1 MRGSHPLPLSR
12 GAGTRVPVANAV
24 VTSVTWPSDPVSV
37 TMTVV
42 VKDEKT
48 TWKLVLDREEEDVL
62 DDVGVIC
69 VRDGSSLNE
78 LGWTKDNEVKKTG
91 RVADNVVKGK
101 WRQQMR
107 TKARIAEAR
116 SQHNQGKQGYQ

>member
-1 MRGSHPLPLSR
+1 VQLHAAVLPRDREAGLGPQRG
-12 GAGTRVPVANAV
+12 
-24 VTSVTWPSDPVSV
+24 
-37 TMTVV
+37 
-42 VKDEKT
+42 
-48 TWKLVLDREEEDVL
+48 LVLHAELVLAFDNDRGFGLRVTVLDEDVL